1 MSVKEKSLALYLSHC
16 RIEDAS
22 EITLPLFVKIMDS
35 QNDCEDHTHD
45 FAELVIV
52 HQGTGVLVCNHVSRM
67 IAARDVFVIPPGACH
82 RYEQTAGLSL
92 ANLMFD
98 PRRLPM
104 PKLDLPLLPGYH
116 ALFMLRNEF
125 FADQKTFP
133 GFTLAPELY
142 TAPANLLQMMR
153 EECQKQQPGVNFRLM
168 GLFMALLGTLAA
180 AYPETAHNTPRQSE
194 TGQLCKLVAFMNRE
208 FRRKIDFA
216 ELLEK
221 VPMSRSTLN
230 RNFVRATGETPM
242 RYLLKLRLEHAAS
255 LLAHTDTSIAEIAI
269 ASGFEDSNY
278 FSRAF
283 RKVYHLSPREFRA
296 LLSSQA

>member
-1 MSVKEKSLALYLSHC
+1 MNVKEKSLALYLSHG
-16 RIEDAS
+16 RFEDAP
-22 EITLPLFVKIMDS
+22 EIELPLFVKILDS
-35 QNDCEDHTHD
+35 QTECEDHTHD

-52 HQGTGVLVCNHVSRM
+52 RQGTGVLVCNNVSRT
-67 IAARDVFVIPPGACH
+67 ISARDVFVIPPGACH
-82 RYEQTAGLSL
+82 RYEKTAGLSL
-92 ANLMFD
+92 ANLMFS

-116 ALFMLRNEF
+116 ALFMLRNDF

-133 GFTLAPELY
+133 GFTLTAELY
-142 TAPANLLQMMR
+142 GTLENLLQMMR
-153 EECQKQQPGVNFRLM
+153 QECQKPQPGVNFRLM
-168 GLFMALLGTLAA
+168 GLFMSLLGNLAA
-180 AYPETAHNTPRQSE
+180 AYPESTGSSRQSE
-194 TGQLCKLVAFMNRE
+194 TGQLCGLVAFMNRE
-208 FRRKIDFA
+208 FHRKIDFT
-216 ELLEK
+216 ELLDK

-255 LLAHTDTSIAEIAI
+255 LLTHTDTSITEIAV

-283 RKVYHLSPREFRA
+283 RKVYHLSPREFRT
-296 LLSSQA
+296 LRSRQA